1 MNKVKATA
9 KAQAVTKAKT
19 KAKAKSKAA
28 KQAAQ
33 TAHYGPKAQ
42 VTFWRNIWPVLAG
55 VLVMVV
61 VMATLNGQWLTAQ
74 LKYRFT
80 KPAVIAGAPVQV
92 ASAGTGGQAASTKS
106 PHPELGPQVTIPA
119 INVVAPIELDQG
131 TAEWQIQLGLRKG
144 VVHYDSSALPGAA
157 GNVVIFGHSSGQPWA
172 PGNYKF
178 VFTLLDKVRADDAVY
193 LDYNGTR
200 YTYKVV
206 RSEVVAPT
214 DVGVLQQG
222 SGHELTLITC
232 TPVGTSKNR
241 LVVHAEQ
248 VSPDPNAKAQPAVTA
263 AATAGRSAKPAATP
277 QELPGT
283 ARGSIWQTIRS
294 WF

>member
-9 KAQAVTKAKT
+9 TSAKAQAAAKAKT
-19 KAKAKSKAA
+19 KAKAQAA

-55 VLVMVV
+55 VLVMLA
-61 VMATLNGQWLTAQ
+61 VMAALNGQWLTVQ

-80 KPAVIAGAPVQV
+80 KPAVIAEAPVRV

-144 VVHYDSSALPGAA
+144 VVHYDSSALPGAT

-172 PGNYKF
+172 PGDYKF

-248 VSPDPNAKAQPAVTA
+248 VSPDPSAKAQPAA
-263 AATAGRSAKPAATP
+263 AALKPAATP

-283 ARGSIWQTIRS
+283 AQGSIWQTIRS